1 MDAGPNAW
9 REIREAGTSPD
20 ELRRVEEHER
30 NLKNCICLIEKKRK
44 QKRKKIKFLSYEKA
58 FFVIKFSTEKF

>member
-9 REIREAGTSPD
+9 REIREAGRSPD

-44 QKRKKIKFLSYEKA
+44 QKRKKKSFLAMKRL
-58 FFVIKFSTEKF
+58 FL